1 MYDCFTSSH
10 SVYFEGEF
18 DLDFYKKYKGV
29 IVNARGDGGYGHFAI
44 RKPASFWFK
53 LPKFI
58 KKLFPYDW
66 IMIKFDSEK
75 LFSLDFNDW
84 DNSISIVAAM
94 HNSSCRKLTFDKET
108 YNDLKDCIPV
118 FMEHVGYKFNILV
131 QESCMSLIFKNT
143 NE

>member
-10 SVYFEGEF
+10 SVYFNGEF

-29 IVNARGDGGYGHFAI
+29 VVNAGCDGGYGYFAI
-44 RKPASFWFK
+44 RKPATFWFK

-58 KKLFPYDW
+58 KKLFPYKW
-66 IMIKFDSEK
+66 VMWKNDSEK

-94 HNSSCRKLTFDKET
+94 RNSSYRKLTFDKET
-108 YNDLKDCIPV
+108 YDDLKDCIPV
-118 FMEHVGYKFNILV
+118 FLEHVGYKFNIID
-131 QESCMSLIFKNT
+131 QGSCMSLIFENA
-143 NE
+143 N